1 MTQAGTD
8 THKRIGWWLLTLAGI
23 LTIATVLLWQKAD
36 QDAENERITAAYEAA
51 ITGGEPAE
59 PEPNRTPALIT
70 LGTAGITVI
79 CATLLLTRPTT
90 TPPASNQMGPQ
101 TKGAT

>member
-1 MTQAGTD
+1 MADTD

-51 ITGGEPAE
+51 ITGVETDE
-59 PEPNRTPALIT
+59 PEPDRTPALIT
-70 LGTAGITVI
+70 LGAAGITVI
-79 CATLLLTRPTT
+79 CATLFLTRPTT
-90 TPPASNQMGPQ
+90 TPPASNEMGPQ

>member
-51 ITGGEPAE
+51 ITGVETDE

-79 CATLLLTRPTT
+79 CATLFLTRPTT